1 MIDNM
6 ERFDTTA
13 DTICAISTAPG
24 MGAIAII
31 RLSGNDAIL
40 IADKL
45 FVSVKRDKRLA
56 DAPSH
61 TAHFGTIRNDEG
73 EIIDEVVT
81 TLYIAPH
88 SFTGENSVEIACH
101 GSTFI
106 QQRIIQLLL
115 EKGCRM
121 AQPGEFT
128 QRAFLNGKM
137 DLSQAEAVADVI
149 ASNSSAAHRLAIKQ
163 MRGGFSKELGALRDK
178 LLQFVSLIELEL
190 DFSEEDVEFADRS
203 HLTQLV
209 EEIHTRIGSLA
220 DTFQYGNAIK
230 NGIPVAIIG
239 ETNVGKSTLL
249 NWLLNEDRAIVSDV
263 HGTTR
268 DIIEDTMQI
277 NGTLF
282 RFIDTAGIRK
292 TSDKVEAM
300 GIERTFKK
308 MDEARIVL
316 VVLDT
321 TETIERNSD
330 FMRQNAPHWEGKE
343 AVALLNKVDLSS
355 EAQQADL
362 QQLVAS
368 HGLSSIRISAK
379 NNLNKQAV
387 LDELIQRSGIHEA
400 ETEGVVVTNLRHYE
414 ALRNALSAIDR
425 VREGLQKN
433 LSGDLLSRDIRDCLF
448 FLAEITGGEITN
460 DEVLGN
466 IFRHF
471 CVGK

>member
-6 ERFDTTA
+6 ERFNTTA

-31 RLSGNDAIL
+31 RLSGDEAIH

-45 FVSVKRDKRLA
+45 FVSAKKGKRLA

-61 TAHFGTIRNDEG
+61 TAHFGTIRNDNG
-73 EIIDEVVT
+73 EIVDEVVA

-106 QQRIIQLLL
+106 QQRIIQQLL

-163 MRGGFSKELGALRDK
+163 MRGGFSRELGQLRDK

-220 DTFQYGNAIK
+220 GTFQYGNAIK

-330 FMRQNAPHWEGKE
+330 FLRQNAPHWEGKE

-355 EAQQADL
+355 EA
-362 QQLVAS
+362 
-368 HGLSSIRISAK
+368 
-379 NNLNKQAV
+379 
-387 LDELIQRSGIHEA
+387 
-400 ETEGVVVTNLRHYE
+400 
-414 ALRNALSAIDR
+414 
-425 VREGLQKN
+425 
-433 LSGDLLSRDIRDCLF
+433 
-448 FLAEITGGEITN
+448 
-460 DEVLGN
+460 
-466 IFRHF
+466 
-471 CVGK
+471 